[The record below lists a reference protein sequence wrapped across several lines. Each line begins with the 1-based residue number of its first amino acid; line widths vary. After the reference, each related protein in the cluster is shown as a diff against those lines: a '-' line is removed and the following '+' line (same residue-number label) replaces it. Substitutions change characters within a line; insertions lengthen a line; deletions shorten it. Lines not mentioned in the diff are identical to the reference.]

1 MNEENEV
8 EIEKEEREPKRMKV
22 TVQVD
27 PKLVK
32 QAEIGSMMA
41 EQLYKELIRHGIE
54 GFDLEKLKTDKDE
67 FESALATLSEVKK
80 KKQPKNT
87 SGITPLH
94 SQYYGSSSSSS
105 SSLRQEFSSYEEMVQ
120 YLLAEEEKGNLEA
133 KEALKNLWTKAIRE
147 DIDRFTPREKTNWE
161 IELKGKLK
169 DEIKRKRKEEGD

>member
-1 MNEENEV
+1 MSEEEQE
-8 EIEKEEREPKRMKV
+8 EIEKEEREPRKMKISV
-22 TVQVD
+22 SVD
-27 PKLVK
+27 PKIMK

-41 EQLYKELIRHGIE
+41 EELYKELIRHGIE
-54 GFDLEKLKTDKDE
+54 GFDLERLKTDKDE
-67 FESALATLSEVKK
+67 FESALAVLSEVKK

-105 SSLRQEFSSYEEMVQ
+105 SELRQEFESYEELVN
-120 YLLAEEEKGNLEA
+120 YLIAEEEKGNEEA
-133 KEALKNLWTKAIRE
+133 KEALRNLWEKVVRE